1 MSSADTADNGQK
13 QRFTVLAN
21 VDLPTILG
29 FIFPLLYILIT
40 VSMSL
45 IEPIASYEL
54 PFAIYSSSGRGVP
67 TGTISSLHCQ
77 ISLVYLVDIDA
88 CFPLN
93 ILLYVN
99 CADICKNLS
108 ISVILFL
115 SNLVSVHMMP
125 MQ

>member
-29 FIFPLLYILIT
+29 FIFPLLYVLIT

-93 ILLYVN
+93 ILL
-99 CADICKNLS
+99 
-108 ISVILFL
+108 
-115 SNLVSVHMMP
+115 
-125 MQ
+125 